1 MNFILRQ
8 LSIEDKD
15 QIYDLM
21 MRRYIQLSKSPVQS
35 RSNEN
40 VQEQFDLF
48 INEHMHF
55 EWVDGLPNEVNK
67 GRAFG
72 AFEGDELMVVLTQK
86 FSTTRMPSWYVGNMI
101 SCPSFKGYKKV
112 AEYTAKLL
120 DMAVEDAEK
129 YGYTQFYW
137 VTATKAWN
145 KREQLWYNYSDTFK
159 RYNVF
164 IENVIPANTEPKFDY
179 EKVITGY
186 RKHPIDLA
194 IKSAR
199 IKPHI
204 RHETFKEYLKVEYV
218 PLQDLDNEFG
228 KS

>member
-35 RSNEN
+35 RNNEN

-86 FSTTRMPSWYVGNMI
+86 FSTT
-101 SCPSFKGYKKV
+101 
-112 AEYTAKLL
+112 
-120 DMAVEDAEK
+120 
-129 YGYTQFYW
+129 
-137 VTATKAWN
+137 
-145 KREQLWYNYSDTFK
+145 
-159 RYNVF
+159 
-164 IENVIPANTEPKFDY
+164 
-179 EKVITGY
+179 
-186 RKHPIDLA
+186 
-194 IKSAR
+194 
-199 IKPHI
+199 
-204 RHETFKEYLKVEYV
+204 
-218 PLQDLDNEFG
+218 
-228 KS
+228 

>member
-1 MNFILRQ
+1 MRQ
-8 LSIEDKD
+8 LSIEDRD

-40 VQEQFDLF
+40 VEEQFNLF
-48 INEHMHF
+48 MNEHMDF
-55 EWVDGLPNEVNK
+55 KWTDGLPNEVNK

-72 AFEGDELMVVLTQK
+72 VFHEEELMVILTQK
-86 FSTTRMPSWYVGNMI
+86 FSTRRMPSWYVGNMI
-101 SCPSFKGYKKV
+101 SCPSLKSYSTV

-120 DMAVEDAEK
+120 DMALSDAEK

-137 VTATKAWN
+137 VTSTKGWN

-159 RYNVF
+159 RYKVF

-199 IKPHI
+199 IKPHL
-204 RHETFKEYLKVEYV
+204 RHETFKEYLKVDYV

>member
-35 RSNEN
+35 RNNEN

-101 SCPSFKGYKKV
+101 SCPSLKGYKKV

-137 VTATKAWN
+137 VW
-145 KREQLWYNYSDTFK
+145 R
-159 RYNVF
+159 
-164 IENVIPANTEPKFDY
+164 
-179 EKVITGY
+179 
-186 RKHPIDLA
+186 
-194 IKSAR
+194 
-199 IKPHI
+199 
-204 RHETFKEYLKVEYV
+204 
-218 PLQDLDNEFG
+218 
-228 KS
+228 